1 MNYLTLH
8 FKLFNDKVKLLNQ
21 LGQKNL
27 ILTAD
32 EARNLHSDLFDL
44 LNRLAA
50 SSSTDNIIKTDL
62 DGGKF

>member
-1 MNYLTLH
+1 M
-8 FKLFNDKVKLLNQ
+8 FNDKVKMLNQ

-27 ILTAD
+27 ILTAE

-44 LNRLAA
+44 LNQVAVP
-50 SSSTDNIIKTDL
+50 SQVQTNNML

>member
-1 MNYLTLH
+1 MKYLTLH
-8 FKLFNDKVKLLNQ
+8 FKMFNDKVRMLNQ

-27 ILTAD
+27 ILTAE

-44 LNRLAA
+44 LNRVAEPSQEL
-50 SSSTDNIIKTDL
+50 TDKML